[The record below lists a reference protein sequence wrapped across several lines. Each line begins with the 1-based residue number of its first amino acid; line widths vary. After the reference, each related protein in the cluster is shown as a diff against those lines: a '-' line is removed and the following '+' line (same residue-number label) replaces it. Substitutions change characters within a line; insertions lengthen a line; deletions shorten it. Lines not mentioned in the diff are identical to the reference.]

1 MFSDYF
7 SLGWQHILAWGAWDH
22 LLFIMALGA
31 IYSLKEWKPIL
42 VLVTAFTIGHSITL
56 GLSAFNLISYSS
68 NWIEFLIPVT
78 IVVTGI
84 SNTFIKK
91 YTGKAIRIN
100 YFFALF
106 FGLIH
111 GMGFASGLKSLLGKE
126 TSVTLP
132 LLGFNLG
139 LEAGQIVVVACM
151 MAFALVMLSVFRVNR
166 REYVVFLS
174 GGVAFSALI
183 MALDRIPF

>member
-1 MFSDYF
+1 
-7 SLGWQHILAWGAWDH
+7 
-22 LLFIMALGA
+22 
-31 IYSLKEWKPIL
+31 
-42 VLVTAFTIGHSITL
+42 
-56 GLSAFNLISYSS
+56 
-68 NWIEFLIPVT
+68 
-78 IVVTGI
+78 VVTGL

-91 YTGKAIRIN
+91 YTGTGIRIN

-126 TSVTLP
+126 TSITLP

-139 LEAGQIVVVACM
+139 LEAGQIVVVAVLM
-151 MAFALVMLSVFRVNR
+151 IFALLMLSIFKVNR
-166 REYVVFLS
+166 RDYVIFLS
-174 GGVAFSALI
+174 GGVAISALI